1 MDYSRFARADAL
13 AAEYVLGTLRG
24 GARRR
29 FEALLPSHPG
39 LRDATLRWRERLLPL
54 SAALAPVEPS
64 PAVWRRI
71 SERIDRETHVAPSRS
86 GGVFG
91 RLGFWRGVAGLASVL
106 TLVLATLLANPRALP
121 PPVVVVLARTD
132 AAAPGVPPA
141 SVIAS
146 ISGDRAT
153 LVTRALLPVAL
164 GSDRSLEL
172 WAVPT
177 QGAPR
182 SLGLIPAG
190 SGVLAL
196 RGDPLAG
203 SRTLAVTV
211 EPAGGSPTGAPT
223 GPIVYAGEFT
233 L

>member
-29 FEALLPSHPG
+29 FEALLPSHPA
-39 LRDATLRWRERLLPL
+39 LRDAALRWRERLLPL
-54 SAALAPVEPS
+54 SAALPPVEPS
-64 PAVWRRI
+64 PAVWQRI
-71 SERIDRETHVAPSRS
+71 SERIDRESRPGLAPAR
-86 GGVFG
+86 GVFA
-91 RLGFWRGVAGLASVL
+91 RLGFWRGAAGLASVL
-106 TLVLATLLANPRALP
+106 AVALAALLANPRALP

-132 AAAPGVPPA
+132 APAPGIPPA
-141 SVIAS
+141 AVIAS

-153 LVTRALLPVAL
+153 LVTRALLPVTLAP
-164 GSDRSLEL
+164 DRSLEL
-172 WAVPT
+172 WAVPAS
-177 QGAPR
+177 GAPR
-182 SLGLIPAG
+182 SLGLMPPG

-196 RGDPLAG
+196 RGDALAG
-203 SRTLAVTV
+203 SRTLAITV
-211 EPAGGSPTGAPT
+211 EPAGGSPSGAPT